1 MRTRALTKEGTVP
14 VIPLPDDPDLAQ
26 LRRRARELQRA
37 VRAGDADAIAAA
49 VELHPRPPAPFT
61 LSAAQLVVAR
71 TYGFASWARL
81 KQHVEL
87 VNSLTRRPDA
97 VGEQADPAD
106 EVLRLA
112 CLTYQAD
119 DPVRRQ
125 RAAALLRPE
134 LVQSSV
140 HLAAA
145 CADVAAVDRLLGER
159 PASAG
164 DEGGPFRWPPSM
176 YLAYARHDPDVSQ
189 TDTLATARL
198 LLRAGADPNA
208 GYLWHGLPSAF
219 TVLTGVLG
227 EGELGP
233 VTQPRHPH
241 WQALARLLLEAGAD
255 ANDSQGVYNRMFEPG
270 VEHLEVLCEF
280 GFGRGDGGPWRRR
293 LGDAALSPAQL
304 VDQQLH
310 WAVTHDMAD
319 RVALL
324 AANGADLTR
333 PLRGGRTAVELAA
346 LAGHDE
352 MVAALRAA
360 GAPHAPLD
368 DVDRLIS
375 RLAAGDRSAAEA
387 MATTTLIDA
396 AKRRRPSLLVD
407 AVAANRRAAVELLL
421 DLGFDPNAFGRGDV
435 PENGQ
440 RETALHVAAGE
451 GFVELAELL
460 LARGAD
466 PAIRDQWWSSTPLG
480 WAQQM
485 NQPATIA
492 LLEPL
497 TPD

>member
-1 MRTRALTKEGTVP
+1 MP

-37 VRAGDADAIAAA
+37 VRAGDADAISAAA
-49 VELHPRPPAPFT
+49 ELHPRPPEPFT

-87 VNSLTRRPDA
+87 VNSLTRRPDV

-106 EVLRLA
+106 EFLRLA

-119 DPVRRQ
+119 DPVRRRQ
-125 RAAALLRPE
+125 AAVLLRPE
-134 LVQSSV
+134 LVQSSIHV
-140 HLAAA
+140 AAA
-145 CADVAAVDRLLGER
+145 CADVATVRRFLGER
-159 PASAG
+159 PSLAG
-164 DEGGPFRWPPSM
+164 DEGGPFRWPPLM
-176 YLAYARHDPDVSQ
+176 YLTYARHDPAVST

-208 GYLWHGLPSAF
+208 GYLWHGLPSPF

-241 WQALARLLLEAGAD
+241 WLALARLLLEAGAD
-255 ANDSQGVYNRMFEPG
+255 ANDSQGLYNRMFEPG
-270 VEHLEVLCEF
+270 VEHLELLFEF
-280 GFGRGDGGPWRRR
+280 GLGRGDGGSWRRR
-293 LGDAALSPAQL
+293 LGDVALSPAQL
-304 VDQQLH
+304 LDQQLH
-310 WAVTHDMAD
+310 WAVTHHMAD
-319 RVALL
+319 RVTLL
-324 AANGADLTR
+324 AANGADLSR
-333 PLRGGRTAVELAA
+333 PLRGGRTAVELAS

-352 MVAALRAA
+352 IVAGLRAA
-360 GAPHAPLD
+360 GAPDAPLD

-387 MATTTLIDA
+387 MATAGLLDA

-407 AVAANRRAAVELLL
+407 AVAADRRAAVELLL

-466 PAIRDQWWSSTPLG
+466 PAIRDLSWSSTPLG
-480 WAQQM
+480 WARYM
-485 NQPATIA
+485 NQPATVA